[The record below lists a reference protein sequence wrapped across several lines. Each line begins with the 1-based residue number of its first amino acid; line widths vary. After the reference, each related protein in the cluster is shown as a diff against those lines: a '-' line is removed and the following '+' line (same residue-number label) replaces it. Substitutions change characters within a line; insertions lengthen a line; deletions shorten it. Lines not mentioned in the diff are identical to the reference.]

1 MNNIYV
7 FKRKKD
13 KKMSKI
19 LKEIQGYTPEEILEK
34 YAIDMTP
41 PIRVDELLS
50 KIGISVIEQ
59 DFKEVEEISGFAVGS
74 VLGAAI
80 SSGNDIGI
88 FYKKGGTRSTIRFTI
103 AHEFAHCCLDC
114 KLDEISHLEFRTDEN
129 ESDLKELKANEFAR
143 QLLIPEKLLRHVY
156 KKFLVPSLLGLAD
169 IFEVPVEVMK
179 DRLEFLKLPYFK
191 DDSVM
196 NR

>member
-1 MNNIYV
+1 MDNIYI
-7 FKRKKD
+7 FNRKKD
-13 KKMSKI
+13 RKMSKI
-19 LKEIQGYTPEEILEK
+19 LREIQGYTPEEILVK
-34 YAIDMTP
+34 YGINMKP

-50 KIGISVIEQ
+50 RIGISVIEQ

-74 VLGAAI
+74 ILGAAI

-88 FYKKGGTRSTIRFTI
+88 FYKKGGDRSTIRFTI

-129 ESDLKELKANEFAR
+129 EKDPKELKANEFAR
-143 QLLIPEKLLRHVY
+143 QLLVPEKILRQVY
-156 KKFLVPSLLGLAD
+156 KKFLVPSLSGLVD
-169 IFEVPVEVMK
+169 IFEVPVEVME

-191 DDSVM
+191 DDSLM
-196 NR
+196 K